1 MYHLRDWWCPLCLAT
16 SVHYV
21 VKPHTVSRSSFTHLA
36 LLASIPQACL
46 TGQHVGT
53 TLLRG
58 SAGRL
63 LSGAALPRRA
73 HGQSGVARVI
83 GTACLGDGGESR
95 GWRVGLLCGRS
106 RACACMLSWRDH
118 GSRIGECV
126 SYDRN
131 CRGL

>member
-63 LSGAALPRRA
+63 LSGAALPLEGSWSVRGGAGHWYGLPRR
-73 HGQSGVARVI
+73 R
-83 GTACLGDGGESR
+83 
-95 GWRVGLLCGRS
+95 WRVSWLACRPTLRPVPRLCLHAVLAGPRF
-106 RACACMLSWRDH
+106 
-118 GSRIGECV
+118 
-126 SYDRN
+126 SYR
-131 CRGL
+131 